1 MIAGRSD
8 TSPQA
13 QAVFDRLNAELTD
26 AQRLRQMCAMNE
38 TLRQLARAR
47 ILAQYGP
54 MPEPELVLRV
64 AATAIR
70 RELMVKAFGWDPE
83 IQGW

>member
-8 TSPQA
+8 TRPEA
-13 QAVFDRLNAELTD
+13 QAVLDGLNANLTG
-26 AQRLRQMCAMNE
+26 AQRLQQMCAMNE

-54 MPEPELVLRV
+54 MTERDLAMRV
-64 AATAIR
+64 AATTLGR
-70 RELMVKAFGWDPE
+70 DLMVKAFGWDPE
-83 IQGW
+83 SHGW